1 MTMGQL
7 AKAVVVH
14 CVGYPL
20 FAVNECCVVD
30 LLVSTVFDADQCRR
44 SMEDQWRQDRLTI
57 LWQPEVWCRCTL
69 GLIKYAMHNASSLW
83 VCTRWLSSMKA
94 KFWRSHYS
102 LNTGMEDAVQWNIH
116 CSSWME
122 LLEARLIIHYE
133 IAWRYCMRTDKGTVI
148 VIFNTATTMMSVSQ
162 TNFVATPIIDS
173 LTNHPQASSCGNLV
187 VSGLLTGNW
196 KIYTKSF
203 VYLRI
208 WYLVSMWFF
217 NLLPQFW
224 LIKNIST
231 NA

>member
-1 MTMGQL
+1 MSYDDGYCQGVSSLPCIVLAKDLCWCPSITCCLVMTMGQL

-44 SMEDQWRQDRLTI
+44 SMEDQWRKDRLTI

-102 LNTGMEDAVQWNIH
+102 LNTGMEDAVQWNIQ
-116 CSSWME
+116 CSRSME
-122 LLEARLIIHYE
+122 H
-133 IAWRYCMRTDKGTVI
+133 
-148 VIFNTATTMMSVSQ
+148 
-162 TNFVATPIIDS
+162 
-173 LTNHPQASSCGNLV
+173 
-187 VSGLLTGNW
+187 
-196 KIYTKSF
+196 
-203 VYLRI
+203 
-208 WYLVSMWFF
+208 
-217 NLLPQFW
+217 
-224 LIKNIST
+224 
-231 NA
+231 